1 MIVVTQIEDDMPT
14 YLYECPI
21 HGEFEQE
28 HSINDKLEICTICE
42 KEARIT
48 PQKVKR
54 LIAGGSSFILNGSGW
69 AKDNY
74 K

>member
-1 MIVVTQIEDDMPT
+1 MPT

-21 HGEFEQE
+21 HGEFEHQ
-28 HSINDKLEICTICE
+28 HSINEVLEFCPKCQE
-42 KEARIT
+42 ENRIT

-54 LIAGGSSFILNGSGW
+54 LIAGGGGFILNGSGW

-74 K
+74 S